1 MAITTFYTHL
11 TDLTG
16 FACRLT
22 QKVYSTGQNVLVW
35 LPDEESVQQFDQALW
50 SFNPISFIPHE
61 IWLSGQDE
69 LADLPIVLLSC
80 GSELPKISE
89 SSIIINLDDIFW
101 CDAPQ
106 PPQRVL
112 ELVSADLDS
121 LAAARQR
128 FRTYRKAGYIIEHYD
143 MRKKDGK

>member
-1 MAITTFYTHL
+1 MATTTFYTHL
-11 TDLTG
+11 TDLIS

-22 QKVYSTGQNVLVW
+22 QKVYRTGQKVLVW
-35 LPDEESVQQFDQALW
+35 LPDDESVQQFDQALW
-50 SFNPISFIPHE
+50 SFSPNSFIPHE
-61 IWLSGQDE
+61 IWLSSQDE
-69 LADLPIVLLSC
+69 LADLPIVLLAC
-80 GSELPKISE
+80 GSELPKVSE
-89 SSIIINLDDIFW
+89 NSIIINLADIFW

-128 FRTYRKAGYIIEHYD
+128 FRTYQKAGYIIEHHD